1 MSHIRILLFVLLATL
16 PLAGQEPQPAPAP
29 AAPAPE
35 SPEANKAVVSRYLQ
49 ILDGGTFDDLDQVV
63 GPDYVDCTPGAP
75 AESQG
80 PGAVRDAQGR
90 ARALFQ
96 DIHYKV
102 DDLIAEGDRVA
113 ARYTVRAARKSSGG
127 ESKPVEVIGV
137 TVFRLSGGKI
147 RETWIV
153 NDQIALFRQL
163 GFTIKA
169 PEPEGEKAKP
179 APPKGDL

>member
-1 MSHIRILLFVLLATL
+1 MIRARIVPLLVLLAAL
-16 PLAGQEPQPAPAP
+16 PLAGQETAP

-49 ILDGGTFDDLDQVV
+49 MLDAGTFDDLEQVV
-63 GPDYVDCTPGAP
+63 GPDYVDRTPGAP
-75 AESQG
+75 ASQG
-80 PGAVRDAQGR
+80 PGAVRDAQSR

-127 ESKPVEVIGV
+127 ESKPVEVIGI
-137 TVFRLSGGKI
+137 TIFRLAGGKI

-179 APPKGDL
+179 APPKGEG